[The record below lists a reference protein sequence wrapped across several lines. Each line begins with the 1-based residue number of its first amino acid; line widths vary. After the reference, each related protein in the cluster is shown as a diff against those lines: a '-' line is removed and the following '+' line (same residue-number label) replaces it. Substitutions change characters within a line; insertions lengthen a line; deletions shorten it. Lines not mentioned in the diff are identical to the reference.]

1 LASFSKSKQ
10 FFSKDFQTIL
20 WRFSGIPMGYKGKK
34 QKRPTSK
41 YFAAPSS
48 FWTYLRRHEAAFR
61 RPEPRRRRRTAHAA
75 HGPSPGKRG
84 EAFPLDWHFDHH
96 DLQDR
101 MNSVFRKEKTT
112 PRVGS

>member
-48 FWTYLRRHEAAFR
+48 FWTYSDAVKPHSADSSRDGAVGRLTPPTDLRPASAEKHFR
-61 RPEPRRRRRTAHAA
+61 SIGISITMICRIA
-75 HGPSPGKRG
+75 
-84 EAFPLDWHFDHH
+84 
-96 DLQDR
+96 
-101 MNSVFRKEKTT
+101 
-112 PRVGS
+112 